1 MASHAAATG
10 PSPAPSDVPQGASR
24 ASQTAAEPVAMTHR
38 QIMEALT
45 GLLAAF
51 FTAILSSTI
60 VANALPTIMSEL
72 KGTQTDFAW
81 VITAALLANAATTP
95 IWGKLADLFNKKVLV
110 QLSIVI
116 FVAGSV
122 MAGLSETIPLLLT
135 ARVIQGIA
143 MGGLTALAQAIIGSM
158 IPPRDRG
165 KYSGYMGGVMAVGT
179 AGGPLLGGFIVDSP
193 LGWRWTFFVCVPL
206 AVVALILLQVT
217 LKIQHVKR
225 PAKIDWLGSIL
236 LTSGVSLLLIW
247 VSFAGNPDY
256 YDWWSWQTVAM
267 VGGGVV
273 LLGLLVLVES
283 KVAQP
288 IIPLKI
294 ISERT
299 TALAI
304 LASVAVGVGMFGSS
318 TFLGQ
323 YFQVAR
329 GATPTEAGLLTLPMI
344 AGNLI
349 GSVASGM
356 LISRT
361 GKWKR
366 YLVAGA
372 ILLIG
377 GLGLAGTMDHTT
389 DLWMTG
395 IYTAILGVGLGLLMQ
410 NLVLAVQN
418 TVQAKDIGTAS
429 ASVAFFRSVGGAI
442 GVSVLGAVLG
452 NRVKELVVEG
462 LASAGIQVPAGSA
475 GASMDLKDMPAPI
488 RDIMRAAY
496 GDAIAEVF
504 LISAVVGLVAL
515 VAILFIKERPLR
527 RTVDVR
533 PEPAELAGDAP
544 DAGMAAMAG
553 ATAPALGNTG
563 YTRTT
568 GNDAAEAAPLRRNR
582 HRGPGPGIHRGAQPG
597 ARRIPLPGCRPPA
610 DPDLGGRGPARG
622 RRRRTCAAPD
632 PAAARGA
639 AAAAGGRAAR
649 RARAGRRAACDRRR
663 TGPGCRGAHGPA
675 PAARQA
681 AQDAARGCRLHR
693 HPRPAPDRVAPAHST
708 GPQRLRG
715 RPEGRLRGLRAAR
728 RLRGRPQRPPPKYTV
743 WMIFSSRVPPGRGI
757 S

>member
-1 MASHAAATG
+1 
-10 PSPAPSDVPQGASR
+10 
-24 ASQTAAEPVAMTHR
+24 MTHR

-95 IWGKLADLFNKKVLV
+95 IWGKLADLFDKKVLV

-122 MAGLSETIPLLLT
+122 MAGLSQTIPLLLT
-135 ARVIQGIA
+135 ARVVQGIA

-165 KYSGYMGGVMAVGT
+165 KYSGYMGAVMAVGT

-206 AVVALILLQVT
+206 AVVALILLQIT

-225 PAKIDWLGSIL
+225 PARIDWLGSIL
-236 LTSGVSLLLIW
+236 LTTGVSLLLIW

-256 YDWWSWQTVAM
+256 YDWWSWQSALM

-273 LLGLLVLVES
+273 LLALLVVVES
-283 KVAQP
+283 KVEQP

-304 LASVAVGVGMFGSS
+304 WASVAVGVAMFGSS

-349 GSVASGM
+349 GSVLSGQ

-366 YLVAGA
+366 YLVAGS

-389 DLWMTG
+389 ELWQSG
-395 IYTAILGVGLGLLMQ
+395 IFTAILGLGLGMLMQ

-418 TVQAKDIGTAS
+418 TVSASDIGTAS

-442 GVSVLGAVLG
+442 GVSVLGAIMS
-452 NRVKELVVEG
+452 NRVKELATQG
-462 LASAGIQVPAGSA
+462 LADAGIKAGSGSS
-475 GASMDLKDMPAPI
+475 GASLDLADMPAPI

-496 GDAIAEVF
+496 GDATAEIF
-504 LISAVVGLVAL
+504 LIAGAIAVVAL
-515 VAILFIKERPLR
+515 IAVLLIKEQPLR
-527 RTVDVR
+527 RTVDIR
-533 PEPAELAGDAP
+533 PEAAADPAPSSASGSGQNSELPAAEYSDDDLEREFAEVLTRQLADDAKAP
-544 DAGMAAMAG
+544 SYPGRPRTADPVLPMNEPPARARTMLAEMHNKPADLVPLIQETQGLLAEQQLQL
-553 ATAPALGNTG
+553 ATALNAV
-563 YTRTT
+563 
-568 GNDAAEAAPLRRNR
+568 
-582 HRGPGPGIHRGAQPG
+582 
-597 ARRIPLPGCRPPA
+597 
-610 DPDLGGRGPARG
+610 
-622 RRRRTCAAPD
+622 
-632 PAAARGA
+632 
-639 AAAAGGRAAR
+639 
-649 RARAGRRAACDRRR
+649 
-663 TGPGCRGAHGPA
+663 
-675 PAARQA
+675 ARQA
-681 AQDAARGCRLHR
+681 EQQRIIAQEQV
-693 HPRPAPDRVAPAHST
+693 RVGAELKALS
-708 GPQRLRG
+708 
-715 RPEGRLRGLRAAR
+715 R
-728 RLRGRPQRPPPKYTV
+728 RLAKERKLQSAAAHYIASHGKHRGE
-743 WMIFSSRVPPGRGI
+743 
-757 S
+757 

>member
-1 MASHAAATG
+1 MASHAAAAG
-10 PSPAPSDVPQGASR
+10 PSPAPTPNSHSEPQ
-24 ASQTAAEPVAMTHR
+24 VAMSHR

-267 VGGGVV
+267 VGGGIV

-349 GSVASGM
+349 GSVLSGQ

-366 YLVAGA
+366 YLIAGA
-372 ILLIG
+372 VLLIG
-377 GLGLAGTMDHTT
+377 GLGLAGSMDHTT
-389 DLWMTG
+389 ELWLTG
-395 IYTAILGVGLGLLMQ
+395 IYTAILGIGLGLLMQ

-452 NRVKELVVEG
+452 NRVKDLALEG
-462 LASAGIQVPAGSA
+462 LAAAGIKVPAGSA
-475 GASMDLKDMPAPI
+475 GTSMDLKDMPAPI

-504 LISAVVGLVAL
+504 LISAIIGLVAL
-515 VAILFIKERPLR
+515 VAILFIKEKPLR
-527 RTVDVR
+527 RTVDIR
-533 PEPAELAGDAP
+533 P
-544 DAGMAAMAG
+544 DA
-553 ATAPALGNTG
+553 T
-563 YTRTT
+563 
-568 GNDAAEAAPLRRNR
+568 
-582 HRGPGPGIHRGAQPG
+582 
-597 ARRIPLPGCRPPA
+597 
-610 DPDLGGRGPARG
+610 
-622 RRRRTCAAPD
+622 
-632 PAAARGA
+632 AAAAVTGSGA
-639 AAAAGGRAAR
+639 DADGVAAAGGAVASPAHGAANAATPDGALQPATGIVDLDREFIEVLGRQRANGSRFPEAARFSPDNRRDGEARVEREGARLRARTMVAEARADEADVLPLLLETQRLLAEQQVQLADALHAVHEQAAEQRAIATEQARVAEQLTTLRRQLAKERKLQRAA
-649 RARAGRRAACDRRR
+649 ADYIATHGRH
-663 TGPGCRGAHGPA
+663 RG
-675 PAARQA
+675 
-681 AQDAARGCRLHR
+681 
-693 HPRPAPDRVAPAHST
+693 
-708 GPQRLRG
+708 
-715 RPEGRLRGLRAAR
+715 E
-728 RLRGRPQRPPPKYTV
+728 
-743 WMIFSSRVPPGRGI
+743 
-757 S
+757 

>member
-1 MASHAAATG
+1 MATITEQ
-10 PSPAPSDVPQGASR
+10 PPAPGA
-24 ASQTAAEPVAMTHR
+24 AMTHR

-51 FTAILSSTI
+51 FTAIISSTI

-72 KGTQTDFAW
+72 NGTQTDFAW

-135 ARVIQGIA
+135 ARVIQGVA
-143 MGGLTALAQAIIGSM
+143 MGGLTALAMAIIGSI

-165 KYSGYMGGVMAVGT
+165 KYSGYMGAVMAVGT

-206 AVVALILLQVT
+206 AVIALVLLQVT
-217 LKIQHVKR
+217 LKLPHVRR

-256 YDWWSWQTVAM
+256 YDWWSWQSAAM

-273 LLGLLVLVES
+273 LLALLVLVES
-283 KVAQP
+283 KVPQP

-294 ISERT
+294 ISQRT

-304 LASVAVGVGMFGSS
+304 LASIAVGVGMFGSS
-318 TFLGQ
+318 AFLGQ

-329 GATPTEAGLLTLPMI
+329 GASPTEAGLLTLPMI
-344 AGNLI
+344 AGNLV
-349 GSVASGM
+349 GSVVSGQ

-372 ILLIG
+372 VLLIS
-377 GLGLAGTMDHTT
+377 GLGLTGTIDHTT
-389 DLWMTG
+389 ELWQTG
-395 IYTAILGVGLGLLMQ
+395 VYTAVLGLGLGLLMQ

-418 TVQAKDIGTAS
+418 TVRASDIGTAS

-442 GVSVLGAVLG
+442 GVSVLGAVMA
-452 NRVKELVVEG
+452 NRVKELATVG
-462 LASAGIQVPAGSA
+462 LAAAGIPATGGA
-475 GASMDLKDMPAPI
+475 GASMDLKDMPEPV

-496 GDAIAEVF
+496 GDATAQIF
-504 LISAVVGLVAL
+504 TISAIIGVVAL
-515 VAILFIKERPLR
+515 VAILFIKEQPLR
-527 RTVDVR
+527 RTVDIVS
-533 PEPAELAGDAP
+533 PSAKGDGAVDGGPDGGPASRSATSGMPDGGPASRSATSGMPDGGPGGGVPAP
-544 DAGMAAMAG
+544 SA
-553 ATAPALGNTG
+553 ATAV
-563 YTRTT
+563 
-568 GNDAAEAAPLRRNR
+568 ESAAP
-582 HRGPGPGIHRGAQPG
+582 AS
-597 ARRIPLPGCRPPA
+597 
-610 DPDLGGRGPARG
+610 
-622 RRRRTCAAPD
+622 AAPAGPVAGTGIVD
-632 PAAARGA
+632 LDREFVDVLSRQRESQRRG
-639 AAAAGGRAAR
+639 
-649 RARAGRRAACDRRR
+649 D
-663 TGPGCRGAHGPA
+663 
-675 PAARQA
+675 
-681 AQDAARGCRLHR
+681 
-693 HPRPAPDRVAPAHST
+693 
-708 GPQRLRG
+708 
-715 RPEGRLRGLRAAR
+715 
-728 RLRGRPQRPPPKYTV
+728 
-743 WMIFSSRVPPGRGI
+743 
-757 S
+757 

>member
-1 MASHAAATG
+1 MATRIQERSTAV
-10 PSPAPSDVPQGASR
+10 PASSAP
-24 ASQTAAEPVAMTHR
+24 MTHR

-60 VANALPTIMSEL
+60 VANALPTIMSDL
-72 KGTQTDFAW
+72 HGTQTDFAW

-95 IWGKLADLFNKKVLV
+95 IWGKLADLFDKKLLV

-122 MAGLSETIPLLLT
+122 MAGFSQSIPFLLT

-143 MGGLTALAQAIIGSM
+143 LGGLTALAQAIIGTM

-165 KYSGYMGGVMAVGT
+165 KYSGYMGAVMAVGT

-217 LKIQHVKR
+217 LKIQHIKR

-256 YDWWSWQTVAM
+256 YDWISWQSALM
-267 VGGGVV
+267 VGGGV
-273 LLGLLVLVES
+273 LLLALLVLVES

-304 LASVAVGVGMFGSS
+304 LASVAVGIAMFSSS

-344 AGNLI
+344 AGNLL
-349 GSVASGM
+349 GSVASGQ
-356 LISRT
+356 LISRY

-366 YLVAGA
+366 FL
-372 ILLIG
+372 
-377 GLGLAGTMDHTT
+377 LAGTVLLAGGLAFTGTIDHTT
-389 DLWMTG
+389 ELWITCS
-395 IYTAILGVGLGLLMQ
+395 YTAIFGLGLGLLMQ

-418 TVQAKDIGTAS
+418 TVRAQDIGTAS

-442 GVSVLGAVLG
+442 GVSVLGAIMATH
-452 NRVKELVVEG
+452 VKDLATQG
-462 LASAGIQVPAGSA
+462 LAAAHIPVRGGSS
-475 GASMDLKDMPAPI
+475 GGSMDLADMPAPI

-496 GDAIAEVF
+496 GDATAQIF
-504 LISAVVGLVAL
+504 LISAAIAVVAFLAV
-515 VAILFIKERPLR
+515 LFIKEVPLR
-527 RTVDVR
+527 KTVDAS
-533 PEPAELAGDAP
+533 PDKELLANASGE
-544 DAGMAAMAG
+544 AAMTLDTSALPVIGVDDELPQPADDGGTPLG
-553 ATAPALGNTG
+553 ASRARA
-563 YTRTT
+563 
-568 GNDAAEAAPLRRNR
+568 AAEKEHDDLDLEF
-582 HRGPGPGIHRGAQPG
+582 
-597 ARRIPLPGCRPPA
+597 ARILTQER
-610 DPDLGGRGPARG
+610 
-622 RRRRTCAAPD
+622 PD
-632 PAAARGA
+632 PAAGLREVQDQLARTQRLLAEQQLQLSQAQRELQARVHEQQATAVEQSRTAQELA
-639 AAAAGGRAAR
+639 ALRKELKRERRRQERAALLLLTGETS
-649 RARAGRRAACDRRR
+649 RAGE
-663 TGPGCRGAHGPA
+663 TG
-675 PAARQA
+675 
-681 AQDAARGCRLHR
+681 R
-693 HPRPAPDRVAPAHST
+693 HA
-708 GPQRLRG
+708 G
-715 RPEGRLRGLRAAR
+715 
-728 RLRGRPQRPPPKYTV
+728 
-743 WMIFSSRVPPGRGI
+743 
-757 S
+757 

>member
-10 PSPAPSDVPQGASR
+10 PTPAPSHTPPGAPRAPQP
-24 ASQTAAEPVAMTHR
+24 AAQPAAMTHR

-95 IWGKLADLFNKKVLV
+95 IWGKLADLFDKKVLV

-206 AVVALILLQVT
+206 AVVALILLQIT
-217 LKIQHVKR
+217 LKIPHIKR

-256 YDWWSWQTVAM
+256 YDWWSWQTAAM
-267 VGGGVV
+267 VGGGVL
-273 LLGLLVLVES
+273 LLGLLVVVES
-283 KVAQP
+283 RVAQP

-366 YLVAGA
+366 YLIAGA
-372 ILLIG
+372 VLLIG
-377 GLGLAGTMDHTT
+377 GLGLAGSMDHTT
-389 DLWMTG
+389 ELWLTG
-395 IYTAILGVGLGLLMQ
+395 IYTAILGIGLGLLMQ

-418 TVQAKDIGTAS
+418 TVRATDIGTAS

-452 NRVKELVVEG
+452 NRVKELAVEG
-462 LASAGIQVPAGSA
+462 LAAANIPVPAGSS
-475 GASMDLKDMPAPI
+475 GASMDLNDMPAPI

-496 GDAIAEVF
+496 GDAIAQIF
-504 LISAVVGLVAL
+504 LISAIIGILAL
-515 VAILFIKERPLR
+515 VAILFIKEQPLR
-527 RTVDVR
+527 RTVDIR
-533 PEPAELAGDAP
+533 PEPAER
-544 DAGMAAMAG
+544 DAGAGLSSAGVGMAG
-553 ATAPALGNTG
+553 SS
-563 YTRTT
+563 
-568 GNDAAEAAPLRRNR
+568 
-582 HRGPGPGIHRGAQPG
+582 GASSGVPV
-597 ARRIPLPGCRPPA
+597 A
-610 DPDLGGRGPARG
+610 
-622 RRRRTCAAPD
+622 
-632 PAAARGA
+632 
-639 AAAAGGRAAR
+639 
-649 RARAGRRAACDRRR
+649 R
-663 TGPGCRGAHGPA
+663 TGIVDLDREFIEILM
-675 PAARQA
+675 RQRA
-681 AQDAARGCRLHR
+681 NESRFPDAARPGAG
-693 HPRPAPDRVAPAHST
+693 RPGAGQMST
-708 GPQRLRG
+708 GQMSTGQPAAGQPESSADRAADREGARLRA
-715 RPEGRLRGLRAAR
+715 RTLVADARSEAADVVPVLLQTQQLLAEQQLQLAEALRAVYEQAAEQRAIAAEQAR
-728 RLRGRPQRPPPKYTV
+728 ISDELTVLRRQLAKERKLQRAAADYIATHGRHLPE
-743 WMIFSSRVPPGRGI
+743 
-757 S
+757 

>member
-1 MASHAAATG
+1 
-10 PSPAPSDVPQGASR
+10 
-24 ASQTAAEPVAMTHR
+24 MTHR

-95 IWGKLADLFNKKVLV
+95 IWGKLADLFDKKVLV

-122 MAGLSETIPLLLT
+122 MAGLSQTIPLLLT
-135 ARVIQGIA
+135 ARVVQGIA

-165 KYSGYMGGVMAVGT
+165 KYSGYMGAVMAVGT

-206 AVVALILLQVT
+206 AVVALILLQIT

-236 LTSGVSLLLIW
+236 LTTGVSLLLIW

-256 YDWWSWQTVAM
+256 YDWWSWQSALM
-267 VGGGVV
+267 VGGGVA
-273 LLGLLVLVES
+273 LLALLVVVES
-283 KVAQP
+283 KVSQP

-304 LASVAVGVGMFGSS
+304 WASVAVGVAMFGSS

-349 GSVASGM
+349 GSVLSGQ

-366 YLVAGA
+366 YLVAGSV
-372 ILLIG
+372 LLIG

-389 DLWMTG
+389 ELWQSG
-395 IYTAILGVGLGLLMQ
+395 VFTAILGLGLGMLMQ

-418 TVQAKDIGTAS
+418 TVSASDIGTAS

-442 GVSVLGAVLG
+442 GVSVLGAIMS
-452 NRVKELVVEG
+452 NRVKELATQG
-462 LASAGIQVPAGSA
+462 LADAGIRAGS
-475 GASMDLKDMPAPI
+475 GASGASLDLADMPAPI

-496 GDAIAEVF
+496 GDATAEIF
-504 LISAVVGLVAL
+504 LIAGAIAVVAL
-515 VAILFIKERPLR
+515 IAVLLIKEQPLR
-527 RTVDVR
+527 RTVDIR
-533 PEPAELAGDAP
+533 P
-544 DAGMAAMAG
+544 DAAAPASADGSARDSEQGSGLPAAEYSDDDLEREFAEVLTRQLADDAKAPSYPGRQRSAEPVLPMNEPPARARTMLAEMHNKPADLVPLIQETQG
-553 ATAPALGNTG
+553 LLAEQQLQLATALNAV
-563 YTRTT
+563 
-568 GNDAAEAAPLRRNR
+568 
-582 HRGPGPGIHRGAQPG
+582 
-597 ARRIPLPGCRPPA
+597 
-610 DPDLGGRGPARG
+610 
-622 RRRRTCAAPD
+622 
-632 PAAARGA
+632 
-639 AAAAGGRAAR
+639 
-649 RARAGRRAACDRRR
+649 
-663 TGPGCRGAHGPA
+663 
-675 PAARQA
+675 ARQA
-681 AQDAARGCRLHR
+681 EEQRIIAQEQVRVGAELKALSRRLAKER
-693 HPRPAPDRVAPAHST
+693 KL
-708 GPQRLRG
+708 Q
-715 RPEGRLRGLRAAR
+715 RAAAHYIASHGKH
-728 RLRGRPQRPPPKYTV
+728 RGE
-743 WMIFSSRVPPGRGI
+743 
-757 S
+757 

>member
-1 MASHAAATG
+1 
-10 PSPAPSDVPQGASR
+10 
-24 ASQTAAEPVAMTHR
+24 MTHR

-60 VANALPTIMSEL
+60 VTNALPTIMSEL
-72 KGTQTDFAW
+72 HGTQTDFAW

-95 IWGKLADLFNKKVLV
+95 IWGKLADLFNKKILV

-143 MGGLTALAQAIIGSM
+143 LGGLTALAQAIIGSM

-267 VGGGVV
+267 VGGGVL

-283 KVAQP
+283 RVAQP

-318 TFLGQ
+318 AFLGQ

-366 YLVAGA
+366 YLIAGS
-372 ILLIG
+372 ILLAG

-389 DLWMTG
+389 DLWLTG

-429 ASVAFFRSVGGAI
+429 ASVAFFRSFGGAI

-452 NRVKELVVEG
+452 NRVKELAVEG
-462 LASAGIQVPAGSA
+462 LAAAGIKVPAGSS

-504 LISAVVGLVAL
+504 TISAIVGLVAL

-527 RTVDVR
+527 RTVDIR
-533 PEPAELAGDAP
+533 PEPAEHAGDA
-544 DAGMAAMAG
+544 AA
-553 ATAPALGNTG
+553 
-563 YTRTT
+563 
-568 GNDAAEAAPLRRNR
+568 DAA
-582 HRGPGPGIHRGAQPG
+582 
-597 ARRIPLPGCRPPA
+597 
-610 DPDLGGRGPARG
+610 
-622 RRRRTCAAPD
+622 
-632 PAAARGA
+632 A
-639 AAAAGGRAAR
+639 AAAAGGTVAGASATALGYAPRSSADDAVKVASSAVGTGIVDLDREFIEVLSRERAESRFPDAAR
-649 RARAGRRAACDRRR
+649 REAGLASDPASRPDEFGAERAAEREGTRQRARTLVADDR
-663 TGPGCRGAHGPA
+663 PEPA
-675 PAARQA
+675 DVVPVLLQTQQLLAEQQLQLAEALRAVYEQA
-681 AQDAARGCRLHR
+681 AEQRAIAEEQ
-693 HPRPAPDRVAPAHST
+693 ARVAKELTAVRRHLAK
-708 GPQRLRG
+708 QRKMQ
-715 RPEGRLRGLRAAR
+715 RAAADYIATH
-728 RLRGRPQRPPPKYTV
+728 GRHRTE
-743 WMIFSSRVPPGRGI
+743 
-757 S
+757 

>member
-1 MASHAAATG
+1 MASHAPALGRATSG
-10 PSPAPSDVPQGASR
+10 PSAHPPQA
-24 ASQTAAEPVAMTHR
+24 AMTHR

-81 VITAALLANAATTP
+81 VITAALLANAVTTP
-95 IWGKLADLFNKKVLV
+95 IWGKLADLFDKKVLV

-135 ARVIQGIA
+135 ARVVQGIA

-158 IPPRDRG
+158 IPPRNRG
-165 KYSGYMGGVMAVGT
+165 KYSGYMGAVMAVGT

-206 AVVALILLQVT
+206 AVVALVLLQIT
-217 LKIQHVKR
+217 LKVQHVKR

-256 YDWWSWQTVAM
+256 YDWWSWHSALM

-273 LLGLLVLVES
+273 LLALLLVVAA
-283 KVAQP
+283 KVTDP

-304 LASVAVGVGMFGSS
+304 WASVAVGVAMFGSS

-329 GATPTEAGLLTLPMI
+329 GASPTEAGLLTLPMI
-344 AGNLI
+344 AGNLT
-349 GSVASGM
+349 GSVVSGL

-366 YLVAGA
+366 YLTAGSV
-372 ILLIG
+372 LLIG
-377 GLGLAGTMDHTT
+377 GLGLAGTIDHTT
-389 DLWMTG
+389 ELWQAG
-395 IYTAILGVGLGLLMQ
+395 VFTAILGLGLGMLLQ

-418 TVQAKDIGTAS
+418 TVSARDIGSAS

-442 GVSVLGAVLG
+442 GVSVLGAIMS
-452 NRVKELVVEG
+452 NRVKELAAQR
-462 LASAGIQVPAGSA
+462 LSDAGIHSGSGTSA
-475 GASMDLKDMPAPI
+475 ASLDLADMPAPI
-488 RDIMRAAY
+488 REIMRAAY
-496 GDAIAEVF
+496 GDATAEIF
-504 LISAVVGLVAL
+504 LIAGGIAVVAL
-515 VAILFIKERPLR
+515 IAVLLIKEQPLR
-527 RTVDVR
+527 RTV
-533 PEPAELAGDAP
+533 E
-544 DAGMAAMAG
+544 
-553 ATAPALGNTG
+553 
-563 YTRTT
+563 
-568 GNDAAEAAPLRRNR
+568 
-582 HRGPGPGIHRGAQPG
+582 I
-597 ARRIPLPGCRPPA
+597 
-610 DPDLGGRGPARG
+610 
-622 RRRRTCAAPD
+622 
-632 PAAARGA
+632 
-639 AAAAGGRAAR
+639 
-649 RARAGRRAACDRRR
+649 
-663 TGPGCRGAHGPA
+663 
-675 PAARQA
+675 
-681 AQDAARGCRLHR
+681 
-693 HPRPAPDRVAPAHST
+693 
-708 GPQRLRG
+708 
-715 RPEGRLRGLRAAR
+715 RPEGAATD
-728 RLRGRPQRPPPKYTV
+728 LKLAELDPGACAVHHCCRP
-743 WMIFSSRVPPGRGI
+743 
-757 S
+757 

>member
-10 PSPAPSDVPQGASR
+10 PSPASSEIQPGAPR
-24 ASQTAAEPVAMTHR
+24 ASQPAAEPAAMTHR

-95 IWGKLADLFNKKVLV
+95 IWGKLADLFNKKILV

-206 AVVALILLQVT
+206 AVVALILLQIT

-256 YDWWSWQTVAM
+256 YDWWSWQSVAM
-267 VGGGVV
+267 VGGGVL

-283 KVAQP
+283 RVAQP

-349 GSVASGM
+349 GSVVSGM

-366 YLVAGA
+366 YLIAGA
-372 ILLIG
+372 VLLVG

-395 IYTAILGVGLGLLMQ
+395 IYTAILGIGLGLLMQ

-462 LASAGIQVPAGSA
+462 LAASGIQVPAGSS
-475 GASMDLKDMPAPI
+475 GVSMDLKDMPAPI

-504 LISAVVGLVAL
+504 LISAIIGLVAL

-527 RTVDVR
+527 RTVDIR
-533 PEPAELAGDAP
+533 PEPAEQAGDA
-544 DAGMAAMAG
+544 AAVAMGSA
-553 ATAPALGNTG
+553 
-563 YTRTT
+563 
-568 GNDAAEAAPLRRNR
+568 GNDAVKAVSSAGETGIVDLDREFIEVLSRERAESRF
-582 HRGPGPGIHRGAQPG
+582 
-597 ARRIPLPGCRPPA
+597 
-610 DPDLGGRGPARG
+610 PD
-622 RRRRTCAAPD
+622 
-632 PAAARGA
+632 
-639 AAAAGGRAAR
+639 AAR
-649 RARAGRRAACDRRR
+649 REAGLGFMASVGSGQDSGPDFGAAESGAAESGADRAAEREGTRQRAR
-663 TGPGCRGAHGPA
+663 TLVAENRPE
-675 PAARQA
+675 AADVVPVLLQTQQLLAEQQLQLADALRAVHEQA
-681 AQDAARGCRLHR
+681 AEQRAIAAEQ
-693 HPRPAPDRVAPAHST
+693 ARVAEELTALRRQLAK
-708 GPQRLRG
+708 QRKMQ
-715 RPEGRLRGLRAAR
+715 RAAADYIATH
-728 RLRGRPQRPPPKYTV
+728 GRHRTD
-743 WMIFSSRVPPGRGI
+743 
-757 S
+757 

>member
-1 MASHAAATG
+1 MAT
-10 PSPAPSDVPQGASR
+10 PAVQNSQAVDASVTR
-24 ASQTAAEPVAMTHR
+24 ASAPMPHR

-95 IWGKLADLFNKKVLV
+95 IWGKLADLFDKKLLV
-110 QLSIVI
+110 QLSIII

-135 ARVIQGIA
+135 ARVIQGVA

-165 KYSGYMGGVMAVGT
+165 KYSGYMGAVMAVGT

-217 LKIQHVKR
+217 LKIQHIKR

-256 YDWWSWQTVAM
+256 YDWFSWQSALM
-267 VGGGVV
+267 VGGGVA
-273 LLGLLVLVES
+273 LLALLVLVET
-283 KVAQP
+283 KVPEP

-304 LASVAVGVGMFGSS
+304 VASVAVGIAMFGSS

-349 GSVASGM
+349 GSVASGI
-356 LISRT
+356 LISRF

-366 YLVAGA
+366 FLVAGSV
-372 ILLIG
+372 LLIG
-377 GLGLAGTMDHTT
+377 GLAFAGTMDHTT
-389 DLWMTG
+389 ELWIVA
-395 IYTAILGVGLGLLMQ
+395 IYTGVFGLGLGMLMQ

-442 GVSVLGAVLG
+442 GVSVLGAIMS
-452 NRVKELVVEG
+452 NHVKELAVEG
-462 LASAGIQVPAGSA
+462 MTAAGIPAQGGAS
-475 GASMDLKDMPAPI
+475 GASMDLADMPAPI
-488 RDIMRAAY
+488 AGIMRAAY
-496 GDAIAEVF
+496 GDATAQIF
-504 LISAVVGLVAL
+504 LISAIISVVAL
-515 VAILFIKERPLR
+515 LAVLFIKERPLR
-527 RTVDVR
+527 RTVDAA
-533 PEPAELAGDAP
+533 PEKELIATASG
-544 DAGMAAMAG
+544 DAGMSLD
-553 ATAPALGNTG
+553 TASM
-563 YTRTT
+563 
-568 GNDAAEAAPLRRNR
+568 DAVKAS
-582 HRGPGPGIHRGAQPG
+582 
-597 ARRIPLPGCRPPA
+597 
-610 DPDLGGRGPARG
+610 DD
-622 RRRRTCAAPD
+622 
-632 PAAARGA
+632 
-639 AAAAGGRAAR
+639 
-649 RARAGRRAACDRRR
+649 
-663 TGPGCRGAHGPA
+663 GAHGLGADAAVPRG
-675 PAARQA
+675 ARQVPVA
-681 AQDAARGCRLHR
+681 E
-693 HPRPAPDRVAPAHST
+693 RPASNEQSGSDLDLEFARILT
-708 GPQRLRG
+708 QERPQGTADVKEVQEQLSRTQYVLAEQQLQLSRANVELQARLR
-715 RPEGRLRGLRAAR
+715 EQQTIAEQQAHTAEELAAIRKELKRER
-728 RLRGRPQRPPPKYTV
+728 RQQERMALLLLQGVEARSDHGKHA
-743 WMIFSSRVPPGRGI
+743 G
-757 S
+757 

>member
-1 MASHAAATG
+1 MATPVQNATPLQNATPG
-10 PSPAPSDVPQGASR
+10 
-24 ASQTAAEPVAMTHR
+24 QTAAPMTHR

-95 IWGKLADLFNKKVLV
+95 IWGKLADLFDKKLLV
-110 QLSIVI
+110 QLSIII

-165 KYSGYMGGVMAVGT
+165 KYSGYMGAVMAVGT

-217 LKIQHVKR
+217 LKIQHIKR

-256 YDWWSWQTVAM
+256 YDWFSWQSALM
-267 VGGGVV
+267 VGGGVA
-273 LLGLLVLVES
+273 LLALLVLVET

-304 LASVAVGVGMFGSS
+304 IASIAVGIAMFGSS

-349 GSVASGM
+349 GSVASGI
-356 LISRT
+356 LISRF

-366 YLVAGA
+366 FLIAGSV
-372 ILLIG
+372 LLIG
-377 GLGLAGTMDHTT
+377 GLAFAGTMDHTT
-389 DLWMTG
+389 ELWIVA
-395 IYTAILGVGLGLLMQ
+395 IYTGVFGLGLGMLMQ

-442 GVSVLGAVLG
+442 GVSVLGAIMS
-452 NRVKELVVEG
+452 NHVKDLAVEG
-462 LASAGIQVPAGSA
+462 MAAAGIPVQGGGS
-475 GASMDLKDMPAPI
+475 GASMDLADMPAPI
-488 RDIMRAAY
+488 AEIMRAAY
-496 GDAIAEVF
+496 GDATAQIF
-504 LISAVVGLVAL
+504 LISAIISVVAL
-515 VAILFIKERPLR
+515 LAVLFIKERPLR
-527 RTVDVR
+527 RTVDAAPESELMATASGDAAMSLDTATLDSATLDAGKADDGGARLGADRSVPGASRQVR
-533 PEPAELAGDAP
+533 STDSGSDLDLEFARILTQERPHATVDVKEVQEQLSRTQYVLAEQQLQLSRANVELQARLREQQTIAAQQASTAEELAAIRKELKRERRQQERMALLLLQGVEAREARP
-544 DAGMAAMAG
+544 DHGRHAG
-553 ATAPALGNTG
+553 
-563 YTRTT
+563 
-568 GNDAAEAAPLRRNR
+568 
-582 HRGPGPGIHRGAQPG
+582 
-597 ARRIPLPGCRPPA
+597 
-610 DPDLGGRGPARG
+610 
-622 RRRRTCAAPD
+622 
-632 PAAARGA
+632 
-639 AAAAGGRAAR
+639 
-649 RARAGRRAACDRRR
+649 
-663 TGPGCRGAHGPA
+663 
-675 PAARQA
+675 
-681 AQDAARGCRLHR
+681 
-693 HPRPAPDRVAPAHST
+693 
-708 GPQRLRG
+708 
-715 RPEGRLRGLRAAR
+715 
-728 RLRGRPQRPPPKYTV
+728 
-743 WMIFSSRVPPGRGI
+743 
-757 S
+757 

>member
-1 MASHAAATG
+1 
-10 PSPAPSDVPQGASR
+10 
-24 ASQTAAEPVAMTHR
+24 MTHR

-95 IWGKLADLFNKKVLV
+95 VWGKLADLFDKKVLV
-110 QLSIVI
+110 QVSIVI

-122 MAGLSETIPLLLT
+122 MAGLSQTIPLLLT
-135 ARVIQGIA
+135 ARVVQGIA

-165 KYSGYMGGVMAVGT
+165 KYSGYMGAVMAVGT

-206 AVVALILLQVT
+206 AVVALILLQIT

-256 YDWWSWQTVAM
+256 YDWWSWQSALM

-273 LLGLLVLVES
+273 LLALLVLVES
-283 KVAQP
+283 KVEQP

-304 LASVAVGVGMFGSS
+304 WASVAVGVAMFGSS

-349 GSVASGM
+349 GSVVSGQM
-356 LISRT
+356 ISRT

-366 YLVAGA
+366 YLIAGTV
-372 ILLIG
+372 LLIG

-389 DLWMTG
+389 ELWQAG
-395 IYTAILGVGLGLLMQ
+395 VFTAILGLGLGMLLQ

-418 TVQAKDIGTAS
+418 TVSASNIGTAS

-442 GVSVLGAVLG
+442 GVSVLGAIMS
-452 NRVKELVVEG
+452 NRVKELATQG
-462 LASAGIQVPAGSA
+462 LADAGIKAGSGSS
-475 GASMDLKDMPAPI
+475 GASLDLADMPAPI

-496 GDAIAEVF
+496 GDATAEIF
-504 LISAVVGLVAL
+504 LISGVIAVVAL
-515 VAILFIKERPLR
+515 IAVLLIKEQPLR
-527 RTVDVR
+527 RTVDIR
-533 PEPAELAGDAP
+533 PEAAADAAP
-544 DAGMAAMAG
+544 DAD
-553 ATAPALGNTG
+553 LGSG
-563 YTRTT
+563 RT
-568 GNDAAEAAPLRRNR
+568 AAEYSDDDLEREFAEVLTRQLADNKAPSY
-582 HRGPGPGIHRGAQPG
+582 QPG
-597 ARRIPLPGCRPPA
+597 RQPAAEPVLPINEPPVRARTMLAEMHNKPA
-610 DPDLGGRGPARG
+610 DLLPLIQETQGLLAEQQLQL
-622 RRRRTCAAPD
+622 
-632 PAAARGA
+632 AAALNA
-639 AAAAGGRAAR
+639 V
-649 RARAGRRAACDRRR
+649 
-663 TGPGCRGAHGPA
+663 
-675 PAARQA
+675 ARQA
-681 AQDAARGCRLHR
+681 EQQRIIAQEQARVGAELK
-693 HPRPAPDRVAPAHST
+693 ALS
-708 GPQRLRG
+708 
-715 RPEGRLRGLRAAR
+715 R
-728 RLRGRPQRPPPKYTV
+728 RLAKERKLQSAAAHYIASHGKHRGE
-743 WMIFSSRVPPGRGI
+743 
-757 S
+757 

>member
-1 MASHAAATG
+1 MS
-10 PSPAPSDVPQGASR
+10 
-24 ASQTAAEPVAMTHR
+24 HR

-116 FVAGSV
+116 FVGGSV

-267 VGGGVV
+267 VGGGIV

-349 GSVASGM
+349 GSVLSGQ

-366 YLVAGA
+366 YLIAGA
-372 ILLIG
+372 VALIG

-389 DLWMTG
+389 ELWLTG
-395 IYTAILGVGLGLLMQ
+395 IYTAILGIGLGLLMQ

-452 NRVKELVVEG
+452 NRVKDLAVEG
-462 LASAGIQVPAGSA
+462 LAAAGIKVPAGST

-504 LISAVVGLVAL
+504 LISAIIGLVAL
-515 VAILFIKERPLR
+515 VAILFIKEKPLR
-527 RTVDVR
+527 RTVDIR
-533 PEPAELAGDAP
+533 PEASASDAVTGSGADGDA
-544 DAGMAAMAG
+544 GAAAHAAAVASG
-553 ATAPALGNTG
+553 TGRASDLAPAPASGIVDLDREFIEVLSRQRDNEARSEREGVRLRA
-563 YTRTT
+563 RTMLAEARADHADVVPLLLET
-568 GNDAAEAAPLRRNR
+568 QRLLAEQQVQLAEALRAVHEQAAGQCAIAAEQARVAEQLTTLKRQLAKERKLQRAAADYIATHGR
-582 HRGPGPGIHRGAQPG
+582 HRG
-597 ARRIPLPGCRPPA
+597 
-610 DPDLGGRGPARG
+610 
-622 RRRRTCAAPD
+622 
-632 PAAARGA
+632 
-639 AAAAGGRAAR
+639 
-649 RARAGRRAACDRRR
+649 
-663 TGPGCRGAHGPA
+663 
-675 PAARQA
+675 
-681 AQDAARGCRLHR
+681 
-693 HPRPAPDRVAPAHST
+693 
-708 GPQRLRG
+708 
-715 RPEGRLRGLRAAR
+715 E
-728 RLRGRPQRPPPKYTV
+728 
-743 WMIFSSRVPPGRGI
+743 
-757 S
+757 

>member
-1 MASHAAATG
+1 MS
-10 PSPAPSDVPQGASR
+10 
-24 ASQTAAEPVAMTHR
+24 HR

-51 FTAILSSTI
+51 FTAIISSTI

-95 IWGKLADLFNKKVLV
+95 IWGKLADLFDKKLLV

-135 ARVIQGIA
+135 ARVIQGVA
-143 MGGLTALAQAIIGSM
+143 MGGLTALAQAIIGSI

-206 AVVALILLQVT
+206 AVIALILLQIT
-217 LKIQHVKR
+217 LKLPHVKR
-225 PAKIDWLGSIL
+225 HAKIDWLGSIL

-247 VSFAGNPDY
+247 VSFAGNPEY
-256 YDWWSWQTVAM
+256 YDWWSWQTAAM
-267 VGGGVV
+267 VGGGV
-273 LLGLLVLVES
+273 LLLALLVVVES
-283 KVAQP
+283 RVEQP

-318 TFLGQ
+318 AFLGQ

-349 GSVASGM
+349 GSVLSGQ

-366 YLVAGA
+366 YLVAGS

-377 GLGLAGTMDHTT
+377 GLGLAGTIDHTT
-389 DLWMTG
+389 ELWLTG
-395 IYTAILGVGLGLLMQ
+395 LYTAVLGLGLGLLMQ

-418 TVQAKDIGTAS
+418 TVRATDIGTAS

-442 GVSVLGAVLG
+442 GVSVLGAVLA
-452 NRVKELVVEG
+452 NRVKELATEG
-462 LASAGIQVPAGSA
+462 LAAAGIPATGGSA
-475 GASMDLKDMPAPI
+475 GASMDLQDMPAPI

-496 GDAIAEVF
+496 GDATAEIF
-504 LISAVVGLVAL
+504 LISAVIGIIAL
-515 VAILFIKERPLR
+515 VAILFIKEQPLR
-527 RTVDVR
+527 RTVDIV
-533 PEPAELAGDAP
+533 PAASANGAGPANGAP
-544 DAGMAAMAG
+544 SADNAAAHDG
-553 ATAPALGNTG
+553 
-563 YTRTT
+563 TT
-568 GNDAAEAAPLRRNR
+568 GIA
-582 HRGPGPGIHRGAQPG
+582 GGPGIV
-597 ARRIPLPGCRPPA
+597 
-610 DPDLGGRGPARG
+610 DLDREFIEVLSRQ
-622 RRRRTCAAPD
+622 
-632 PAAARGA
+632 
-639 AAAAGGRAAR
+639 RAHESR
-649 RARAGRRAACDRRR
+649 F
-663 TGPGCRGAHGPA
+663 PE
-675 PAARQA
+675 AARQDHNVPA
-681 AQDAARGCRLHR
+681 EDNGSLGGDSPAGAREGYRSR
-693 HPRPAPDRVAPAHST
+693 ARTIVAEPRPEAADVVPLLLQTQQLLAEQQLQLA
-708 GPQRLRG
+708 
-715 RPEGRLRGLRAAR
+715 EALRAVQAQSAEQREIAAEQSRISGQLTTLRR
-728 RLRGRPQRPPPKYTV
+728 RLAKERKLQRAAADYIATHGRHR
-743 WMIFSSRVPPGRGI
+743 SE
-757 S
+757 

>member
-1 MASHAAATG
+1 
-10 PSPAPSDVPQGASR
+10 
-24 ASQTAAEPVAMTHR
+24 MTHR

-95 IWGKLADLFNKKVLV
+95 IWGKLADLFDKKVLV

-122 MAGLSETIPLLLT
+122 MAGLSQTIPLLLT
-135 ARVIQGIA
+135 ARVVQGIA

-165 KYSGYMGGVMAVGT
+165 KYSGYMGAVMAVGT

-206 AVVALILLQVT
+206 AVVALILLQIT

-236 LTSGVSLLLIW
+236 LTTGVSLLLIW

-256 YDWWSWQTVAM
+256 YGWWSWQSALM
-267 VGGGVV
+267 VGGGVA
-273 LLGLLVLVES
+273 LLALLVVVES
-283 KVAQP
+283 KVSQP

-304 LASVAVGVGMFGSS
+304 WASVAVGVAMFGSS

-349 GSVASGM
+349 GSVLSGQ

-366 YLVAGA
+366 YLVAGSV
-372 ILLIG
+372 LLIG

-389 DLWMTG
+389 ELWQSG
-395 IYTAILGVGLGLLMQ
+395 VFTAILGLGLGMLMQ

-418 TVQAKDIGTAS
+418 TVSASDIGTAS

-442 GVSVLGAVLG
+442 GVSVLGAIMS
-452 NRVKELVVEG
+452 NRVKELATQR
-462 LASAGIQVPAGSA
+462 LADAGIRAGS
-475 GASMDLKDMPAPI
+475 GASGASLDLADMPAPI

-496 GDAIAEVF
+496 GDATAEIF
-504 LISAVVGLVAL
+504 LIAGAIAVVAL
-515 VAILFIKERPLR
+515 IAVLLIKEQPLR
-527 RTVDVR
+527 RTVDIR
-533 PEPAELAGDAP
+533 P
-544 DAGMAAMAG
+544 DAAAPASADGSARDSEQGSGLPAAEYSDDDLEREFAEVLTRQLADDAKAPSYPGRQRSAEPVLPMNEPPARARTMLAEMHNKPADLVPLIQETQG
-553 ATAPALGNTG
+553 LLAEQQLQLATALNAV
-563 YTRTT
+563 
-568 GNDAAEAAPLRRNR
+568 
-582 HRGPGPGIHRGAQPG
+582 
-597 ARRIPLPGCRPPA
+597 
-610 DPDLGGRGPARG
+610 
-622 RRRRTCAAPD
+622 
-632 PAAARGA
+632 
-639 AAAAGGRAAR
+639 
-649 RARAGRRAACDRRR
+649 
-663 TGPGCRGAHGPA
+663 
-675 PAARQA
+675 ARQA
-681 AQDAARGCRLHR
+681 EQQRIIAEEQVRVGAELKALSRRLAKER
-693 HPRPAPDRVAPAHST
+693 KL
-708 GPQRLRG
+708 Q
-715 RPEGRLRGLRAAR
+715 RAAAHYIASHGKH
-728 RLRGRPQRPPPKYTV
+728 RGE
-743 WMIFSSRVPPGRGI
+743 
-757 S
+757 

>member
-1 MASHAAATG
+1 MS
-10 PSPAPSDVPQGASR
+10 
-24 ASQTAAEPVAMTHR
+24 HR

-51 FTAILSSTI
+51 FTAIISSTI

-95 IWGKLADLFNKKVLV
+95 IWGKLADLFDKKVLV

-135 ARVIQGIA
+135 ARVIQGVA
-143 MGGLTALAQAIIGSM
+143 MGGLTALAQAIIGSI

-206 AVVALILLQVT
+206 AVIALILLQIT
-217 LKIQHVKR
+217 LKLPHVKR
-225 PAKIDWLGSIL
+225 HAKIDWLGSIL

-247 VSFAGNPDY
+247 VSFAGNPEY
-256 YDWWSWQTVAM
+256 YDWWSWQTAAM
-267 VGGGVV
+267 VGGGV
-273 LLGLLVLVES
+273 LLLTLLVVVES
-283 KVAQP
+283 KVEQP

-318 TFLGQ
+318 AFLGQ

-349 GSVASGM
+349 GSVLSGQ

-366 YLVAGA
+366 YLVAGS

-377 GLGLAGTMDHTT
+377 GLGLAGTIDHTT
-389 DLWMTG
+389 ELWLTG
-395 IYTAILGVGLGLLMQ
+395 LYTAVLGLGLGLLMQ

-418 TVQAKDIGTAS
+418 TVRATDIGTAS

-442 GVSVLGAVLG
+442 GVSVLGAVLA
-452 NRVKELVVEG
+452 NRVKELATEG
-462 LASAGIQVPAGSA
+462 LAAAGIPTAGGSA
-475 GASMDLKDMPAPI
+475 GASMDLQDMPAPI

-496 GDAIAEVF
+496 GDATAEIF
-504 LISAVVGLVAL
+504 LISAVIGIIAL
-515 VAILFIKERPLR
+515 VAVLCIKEQPLR
-527 RTVDVR
+527 RTVDIV
-533 PEPAELAGDAP
+533 PATAASNNDNAAPASAPTAAADAGIVDLDREFIEVLSRQRAQETRFP
-544 DAGMAAMAG
+544 DAARQDRGTTREGRGHLDGGAPSAEREGSRARSRTMVADPQPEAADVVPLLLQTQQLLAEQQLHL
-553 ATAPALGNTG
+553 AEALRAVHEQTAEQ
-563 YTRTT
+563 REI
-568 GNDAAEAAPLRRNR
+568 AAEQARISGELTTIRRQLAKERKLQRAAADYIATHGR
-582 HRGPGPGIHRGAQPG
+582 HRG
-597 ARRIPLPGCRPPA
+597 
-610 DPDLGGRGPARG
+610 
-622 RRRRTCAAPD
+622 
-632 PAAARGA
+632 
-639 AAAAGGRAAR
+639 
-649 RARAGRRAACDRRR
+649 
-663 TGPGCRGAHGPA
+663 
-675 PAARQA
+675 
-681 AQDAARGCRLHR
+681 
-693 HPRPAPDRVAPAHST
+693 
-708 GPQRLRG
+708 
-715 RPEGRLRGLRAAR
+715 E
-728 RLRGRPQRPPPKYTV
+728 
-743 WMIFSSRVPPGRGI
+743 
-757 S
+757 

>member
-1 MASHAAATG
+1 
-10 PSPAPSDVPQGASR
+10 
-24 ASQTAAEPVAMTHR
+24 MTHR

-60 VANALPTIMSEL
+60 VANALPTIMAEL

-95 IWGKLADLFNKKVLV
+95 IWGKLADLFDKKVLV

-143 MGGLTALAQAIIGSM
+143 MGGLTALAQAIIGSI

-206 AVVALILLQVT
+206 AVVALILLQIT
-217 LKIQHVKR
+217 LKIPHIKR
-225 PAKIDWLGSIL
+225 PARIDWLGSIL

-256 YDWWSWQTVAM
+256 YDWWSWQTAAM

-273 LLGLLVLVES
+273 LLALLVVVES
-283 KVAQP
+283 RVAQP
-288 IIPLKI
+288 IISLKI
-294 ISERT
+294 ISQRT
-299 TALAI
+299 TALAV

-318 TFLGQ
+318 AFLGQ

-329 GATPTEAGLLTLPMI
+329 GASPTEAGLLTLPMI

-349 GSVASGM
+349 GSVLSGQ

-372 ILLIG
+372 VLLIG
-377 GLGLAGTMDHTT
+377 GLGLAGTIDHTT
-389 DLWMTG
+389 ELWLTG
-395 IYTAILGVGLGLLMQ
+395 ILGLGLGLLMQ

-418 TVQAKDIGTAS
+418 TVRATDIGTAS

-442 GVSVLGAVLG
+442 GVSVLGAILG
-452 NRVKELVVEG
+452 NRVKELATEG
-462 LASAGIQVPAGSA
+462 LAAAGIPASGGSA
-475 GASMDLKDMPAPI
+475 GASMDLTDMPAPV

-496 GDAIAEVF
+496 GDATAEIF
-504 LISAVVGLVAL
+504 LISAIIGIVAL
-515 VAILFIKERPLR
+515 VAILFIKEQPLR
-527 RTVDVR
+527 RTVDIQPEATAAVTGSGEDSDAGAAALAAGGTGDTRGNRVDAAATPGGSTAGASTAGGSTAGGAGNSGDVPVPGTGIVDLDREFIEVLSRQRAAETRAPETRTPDRDGVR
-533 PEPAELAGDAP
+533 LRARTMLAEARTETADVVPVLLETQKLLAEQQLQLSVALRAVNQQAEVQREIAAEQARVSAEL
-544 DAGMAAMAG
+544 
-553 ATAPALGNTG
+553 
-563 YTRTT
+563 TT
-568 GNDAAEAAPLRRNR
+568 LRRQLGKERKLQRAAADYIATHGR
-582 HRGPGPGIHRGAQPG
+582 HRGA
-597 ARRIPLPGCRPPA
+597 
-610 DPDLGGRGPARG
+610 
-622 RRRRTCAAPD
+622 
-632 PAAARGA
+632 
-639 AAAAGGRAAR
+639 
-649 RARAGRRAACDRRR
+649 
-663 TGPGCRGAHGPA
+663 
-675 PAARQA
+675 
-681 AQDAARGCRLHR
+681 
-693 HPRPAPDRVAPAHST
+693 
-708 GPQRLRG
+708 
-715 RPEGRLRGLRAAR
+715 
-728 RLRGRPQRPPPKYTV
+728 
-743 WMIFSSRVPPGRGI
+743 
-757 S
+757 

>member
-1 MASHAAATG
+1 
-10 PSPAPSDVPQGASR
+10 
-24 ASQTAAEPVAMTHR
+24 MTHR

-95 IWGKLADLFNKKVLV
+95 IWGKLADLFDKKVLV

-122 MAGLSETIPLLLT
+122 MAGLSQTIPLLLT
-135 ARVIQGIA
+135 ARVVQGIA

-165 KYSGYMGGVMAVGT
+165 KYSGYMGAVMAVGT

-206 AVVALILLQVT
+206 AVVALILLQIT
-217 LKIQHVKR
+217 LKIQRVKR

-236 LTSGVSLLLIW
+236 LTTGVSLLLIW

-256 YDWWSWQTVAM
+256 YGWWSWQSALM
-267 VGGGVV
+267 VGGGVA
-273 LLGLLVLVES
+273 LLALLVVVES
-283 KVAQP
+283 KVSQP

-304 LASVAVGVGMFGSS
+304 WASVAVGVAMFGSS

-349 GSVASGM
+349 GSVLSGQ

-366 YLVAGA
+366 YLVAGSV
-372 ILLIG
+372 LLIG

-389 DLWMTG
+389 ELWQSG
-395 IYTAILGVGLGLLMQ
+395 VFTAILGLGLGMLMQ

-418 TVQAKDIGTAS
+418 TVSASDIGTAS

-442 GVSVLGAVLG
+442 GVSVLGAIMS
-452 NRVKELVVEG
+452 NRVKELATRG
-462 LASAGIQVPAGSA
+462 LADAGIRAGS
-475 GASMDLKDMPAPI
+475 GASGASLDLADMPAPI

-496 GDAIAEVF
+496 GDATAEIF
-504 LISAVVGLVAL
+504 LIAGAIAVVAL
-515 VAILFIKERPLR
+515 IAVLLIKEQPLR
-527 RTVDVR
+527 RTVDIR
-533 PEPAELAGDAP
+533 PDAAAPASADGSARDSEQGSGVPAAGYSDDDLEREFAEVLTRQLADDAKAPFYHGRQRPAEPVLPMNEPPARARTMLAEMHNKPADLVPLIQETQGLLAEQQLQL
-544 DAGMAAMAG
+544 
-553 ATAPALGNTG
+553 ATALNAVARQSEEQRIIAQEQARVGAELKALS
-563 YTRTT
+563 RRLAKERKLQR
-568 GNDAAEAAPLRRNR
+568 AAAHYIASHGK
-582 HRGPGPGIHRGAQPG
+582 HRG
-597 ARRIPLPGCRPPA
+597 
-610 DPDLGGRGPARG
+610 
-622 RRRRTCAAPD
+622 
-632 PAAARGA
+632 
-639 AAAAGGRAAR
+639 
-649 RARAGRRAACDRRR
+649 
-663 TGPGCRGAHGPA
+663 
-675 PAARQA
+675 
-681 AQDAARGCRLHR
+681 
-693 HPRPAPDRVAPAHST
+693 
-708 GPQRLRG
+708 
-715 RPEGRLRGLRAAR
+715 E
-728 RLRGRPQRPPPKYTV
+728 
-743 WMIFSSRVPPGRGI
+743 
-757 S
+757 